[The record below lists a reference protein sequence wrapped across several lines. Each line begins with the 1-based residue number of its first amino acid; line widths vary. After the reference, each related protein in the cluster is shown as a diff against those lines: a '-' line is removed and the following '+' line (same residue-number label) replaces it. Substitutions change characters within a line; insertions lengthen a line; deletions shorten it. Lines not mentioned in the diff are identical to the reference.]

1 MYAQMEGLW
10 SGAGVPIS
18 PIKEVVVVENS
29 QWAVLG
35 IGAAALIVG
44 IILAFLAYRGRKK
57 LGVMAGTPTVSA
69 SEALNIARNAPG
81 RTVELVG
88 AVAANEPLLS
98 PTGKVP
104 CVYYSY
110 KLEHRKEKRER
121 DEQGNWHSEE
131 SWDTVESRE
140 EQVPFKVCDSSG
152 ECMVFPDGA
161 DFIAETRTLDGPGT
175 GREYLGSSAAGEI
188 LDSVLDAMDDD
199 YESVVGYRI
208 TEAMISV
215 GQPVFVLGNV
225 QRSGEG
231 ASLGKGD
238 GPFIVSY
245 KMEQELS
252 KKYRRNSA
260 LQYTFG
266 AILAIAGIVGM
277 IYAVA
282 FMAK

>member
-1 MYAQMEGLW
+1 M
-10 SGAGVPIS
+10 
-18 PIKEVVVVENS
+18 VENP
-29 QWAVLG
+29 QWAILG

-57 LGVMAGTPTVSA
+57 LGVMASTPTVST
-69 SEALNIARNAPG
+69 SEAVNIARNAPG
-81 RTVELVG
+81 RTVEVVG
-88 AVAANEPLLS
+88 AVEADEPLLS

-140 EQVPFKVCDSSG
+140 EQVPFRVCDSSG

-161 DFIAETRTLDGPGT
+161 DFQAETRTLDGPGT
-175 GREYLGSSAAGEI
+175 GREYLGSSGGAAGEI

-199 YESVVGYRI
+199 YESIQGYRI
-208 TEAMISV
+208 TEAMIRV
-215 GQPVFVLGNV
+215 GQPVFVLGTV
-225 QRSGEG
+225 QRSGEY

-252 KKYRRNSA
+252 KKLSRNSA

-266 AILAIAGIVGM
+266 AILSIGGIVGM